1 MNLHFDFS
9 ASLNTAIGIAV
20 FLEDADIY
28 NNAMSLFQETV
39 PSVIYLE
46 SDGSLPHAARGQSS
60 SASAL
65 KARWFNQQSWG
76 NPGQNGQIQ
85 VGRIP
90 SSRASLTPAT
100 RKRAEI

>member
-1 MNLHFDFS
+1 
-9 ASLNTAIGIAV
+9 
-20 FLEDADIY
+20 
-28 NNAMSLFQETV
+28 MSLFQETV

-65 KARWFNQQSWG
+65 KSRWFNQQSWG